1 MNDLLKPA
9 LKRRMK
15 WSFVGD
21 GSGGQIDSKTS
32 GVKIPSLVGIRV
44 RFRIKSYGGNMHHAE
59 LLQNCY

>member
-21 GSGGQIDSKTS
+21 GSGGSGQIDSKTR
-32 GVKIPSLVGIRV
+32 GVMIPSLVGIRV
-44 RFRIKSYGGNMHHAE
+44 RIRIKKLWWEHSS
-59 LLQNCY
+59 

>member
-21 GSGGQIDSKTS
+21 GSGQIDSKTR
-32 GVKIPSLVGIRV
+32 GVFIPSFVRIRV

>member
-21 GSGGQIDSKTS
+21 GSGGQIDSKTKD
-32 GVKIPSLVGIRV
+32 VMIPSLVGIGD
-44 RFRIKSYGGNMHHAE
+44 RFRIKKSWRKH
-59 LLQNCY
+59 LS